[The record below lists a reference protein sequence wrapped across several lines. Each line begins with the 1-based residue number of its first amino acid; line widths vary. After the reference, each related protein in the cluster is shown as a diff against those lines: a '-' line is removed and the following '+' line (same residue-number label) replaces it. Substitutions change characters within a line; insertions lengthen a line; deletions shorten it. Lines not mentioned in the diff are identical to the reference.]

1 MMTMPPSFD
10 DNLDIRRYLT
20 ASDVPPAERSSTMIR
35 EIPRETWEQIT
46 ANKRMDALFKLP
58 AAQESRLA

>member
-1 MMTMPPSFD
+1 
-10 DNLDIRRYLT
+10 
-20 ASDVPPAERSSTMIR
+20 MIR